1 MFGKNKK
8 KDKMEEDI
16 LKETPENVEK
26 EPVTEEKTEE
36 CKKEEKPKHE
46 KKHSKSKDETINELQ
61 IQIKELND
69 KYLRLY
75 AEFDNY
81 RKRTL
86 KERIELTKTA
96 TSEIITDLLTVI
108 DDFER
113 ANKSFENAT
122 DIDSI
127 KEGIQLIFSKFKN
140 ILTQK
145 GLEEM
150 KSVGETFNTDHHE
163 AVANIPA
170 ENDEMKDK
178 IIDEVQ
184 KGYILNGKVLRYAKV
199 VVAN

>member
-8 KDKMEEDI
+8 KDKMEEESIKDAS
-16 LKETPENVEK
+16 ENEVNSNQDEGK
-26 EPVTEEKTEE
+26 Q
-36 CKKEEKPKHE
+36 KEEKVKNE
-46 KKHSKSKDETINELQ
+46 KKRPKSKDDVILDLYEQ
-61 IQIKELND
+61 VKDLND

-96 TSEIITDLLTVI
+96 SAEIITDLLTVI
-108 DDFER
+108 DDFDR
-113 ANKSFENAT
+113 ANKSFENTSDVDAL
-122 DIDSI
+122 
-127 KEGIQLIFSKFKN
+127 KEGVQLIYSKFKN

-150 KSVGETFNTDHHE
+150 KSIGETFDTDHHE
-163 AVANIPA
+163 AIANVPA
-170 ENDEMKDK
+170 ESEEMKDK

>member
-8 KDKMEEDI
+8 TIKMEDET
-16 LKETPENVEK
+16 LKDASENEVNATPEEIK
-26 EPVTEEKTEE
+26 Q
-36 CKKEEKPKHE
+36 KEEKVKHE
-46 KKHSKSKDETINELQ
+46 KKRPKSKDDIILDFHQ
-61 IQIKELND
+61 QVKDLND

-81 RKRTL
+81 RKRTI
-86 KERIELTKTA
+86 KERIDMTKSA
-96 TSEIITDLLTVI
+96 ASDMISDLLTVV

-113 ANKSFENAT
+113 ANKSFENTSDVDAL
-122 DIDSI
+122 
-127 KEGIQLIFSKFKN
+127 KEGVQLIYSKFKN

-150 KSVGETFNTDHHE
+150 KSVGEAFDTDLHE
-163 AVANIPA
+163 AIANVPA
-170 ENDEMKDK
+170 ESEDKKDK

-184 KGYILNGKVLRYAKV
+184 KGYLLNGKVLRYAKV

>member
-1 MFGKNKK
+1 
-8 KDKMEEDI
+8 MEDENI
-16 LKETPENVEK
+16 NETPEKEVNDTNEGEK
-26 EPVTEEKTEE
+26 HKD
-36 CKKEEKPKHE
+36 CKKEEKVKHD
-46 KKHSKSKDETINELQ
+46 KKHPKSKDDTILDLYEQ
-61 IQIKELND
+61 VKEIND

-86 KERIELTKTA
+86 KERIDLTKTA
-96 TSEIITDLLTVI
+96 SADMISDLLTVM
-108 DDFER
+108 DDFDR
-113 ANKSFENAT
+113 ANKSFENTSDVDAL
-122 DIDSI
+122 
-127 KEGIQLIFSKFKN
+127 KEGVQLIYNKFKN

-150 KSVGETFNTDHHE
+150 KSTGEIFDTEYHE
-163 AVANIPA
+163 AIANVPA
-170 ENDEMKDK
+170 ETDDMKDK